1 MNSLHKHI
9 AIGLCSVLLFSSVAC
24 DQTKKT
30 KETKETTTVVTST
43 TEKEISK
50 TTESYSNFVIVKTI
64 SGPITLD
71 IANKSAKTKSCYFD
85 VVVNLSAKFD
95 PMEIEYISEN
105 PNIATIEFESIR
117 SNEYLSCKV
126 TGKLKGT
133 TNVYIRSKDG
143 AIESE
148 KIKVTVLDT
157 TPTPKP
163 TSKPVTN
170 KSNKKSNKKTTS
182 NKSNKKEPETTLSQ
196 EELLKQVKFNSFTY
210 TAGSVNGMLKAATKN
225 IYIPKG
231 LNGDFSAIEGPGIS
245 YQMSGGTHYI
255 TWKYSKN
262 NKKYKQK
269 VVIYKDN

>member
-9 AIGLCSVLLFSSVAC
+9 AIGLCSILLFSSVAC
-24 DQTKKT
+24 DQTKKN
-30 KETKETTTVVTST
+30 KATKETTTVVTST

-85 VVVNLSAKFD
+85 VVINSFTRFD

-105 PNIATIEFESIR
+105 PNIATIEFEAIR

-126 TGKLKGT
+126 TGKSKGT
-133 TNVYIRSKDG
+133 TNVYIKSKDG

-148 KIKVTVLDT
+148 KIKVTVFDT

-163 TSKPVTN
+163 TSKPITN

-182 NKSNKKEPETTLSQ
+182 NKSNKKEPEKTLSQ
-196 EELLKQVKFNSFTY
+196 AELLKQVKFNSFTY
-210 TAGSVNGMLKAATKN
+210 TGSSVNGMLKEANKHV
-225 IYIPKG
+225 YIPKG
-231 LNGDFSAIEGPGIS
+231 LNGDFVVIAGPGIT

-262 NKKYKQK
+262 NKEYKQK